1 MKKNGN
7 LLLLLFMLTMCYMGC
22 SSDEDP
28 LTDPRPAEGKTDID
42 SIFGDNRFQLTD
54 SILGTWKLSKQG
66 REVWESYPWILEIRE
81 DSTFTLRYTPYQ
93 KPEWLEREG
102 TYFFPNGANIW
113 DSPYNGARVFE
124 IEFVVPG
131 VVFETPQRFT
141 CYFWPDSMR
150 LYDVYNI
157 NVFDVSH
164 LYLRVKENE

>member
-1 MKKNGN
+1 MKKKKSLM
-7 LLLLLFMLTMCYMGC
+7 LLLLILLASLFNIGC
-22 SSDEDP
+22 GSDEDSLIIP
-28 LTDPRPAEGKTDID
+28 NPEDNVPSADSLQSHLRD
-42 SIFGDNRFQLTD
+42 SIA
-54 SILGTWKLSKQG
+54 GTWKLSKQG

-141 CYFWPDSMR
+141 CYYWPDSMR

-157 NVFDVSH
+157 NVFDLSH